1 MLYSILGILLL
12 IIVIQFLPQQRVKEG
27 YTNYNE
33 TSCQSLAKQNQDN
46 IKSLQADVK
55 KMLEME
61 SKVDLCKG
69 QLEANTQ
76 QLKLIADQI
85 ANSK

>member
-12 IIVIQFLPQQRVKEG
+12 IIIIQFLPQRREG

-33 TSCQSLAKQNQDN
+33 TSCQTLAKQNQDN
-46 IKSLQADVK
+46 ILSLQADVK
-55 KMLEME
+55 KMLESE
-61 SKVDLCKG
+61 SKLDLCKG

-85 ANSK
+85 AAKK